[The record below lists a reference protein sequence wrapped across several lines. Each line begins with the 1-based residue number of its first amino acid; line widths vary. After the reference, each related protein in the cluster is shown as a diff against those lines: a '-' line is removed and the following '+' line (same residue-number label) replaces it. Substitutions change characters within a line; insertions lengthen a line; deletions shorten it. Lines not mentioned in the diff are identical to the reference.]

1 MVKDLE
7 KRGLLK
13 FTKGS
18 GTEMY
23 TAGDVANFLKQMA
36 EARIDPTR
44 DPS

>member
-1 MVKDLE
+1 MVTDLE

-13 FTKGS
+13 LTKVR
-18 GTEMY
+18 GTDVY
-23 TAGDVANFLKQMA
+23 TAAAVVDYLKQKA